1 MPYWD
6 HEKAIGSAG
15 GLFAVPIYP
24 PPCTPRWGTEG
35 HSLGQ
40 VKIGNNVQ
48 SRLSRSVF

>member
-24 PPCTPRWGTEG
+24 PLNPRCGTEAR
-35 HSLGQ
+35 SLGQ

>member
-24 PPCTPRWGTEG
+24 PPAPPDGGLRGI
-35 HSLGQ
+35 HLG
-40 VKIGNNVQ
+40 
-48 SRLSRSVF
+48 R